1 MLTLLA
7 QGVNQVESVRHSGIG
22 IASFATS
29 IVFALLMF
37 IAVAAADGLA
47 ALLPGDMAGSSIA
60 AILLGA
66 SLAGSM
72 ISLRLGVGGV
82 SQEARRKNFAVL
94 GIVVSAGTILGI
106 GLIMAVR
113 FSSL

>member
-1 MLTLLA
+1 
-7 QGVNQVESVRHSGIG
+7 
-22 IASFATS
+22 
-29 IVFALLMF
+29 
-37 IAVAAADGLA
+37 
-47 ALLPGDMAGSSIA
+47 
-60 AILLGA
+60 
-66 SLAGSM
+66 M